1 MTGNERDERR
11 RKARLKLPQM
21 VHVRPSEPL
30 EHDFKEVV
38 TTVNASRESV
48 YFTTRQRRYFRG
60 LRLVVTYTYSHA
72 PGAINREYI
81 GEVVRVD
88 LKQRG
93 LYGVAVRL
101 LLPFDTHQV
110 NPSSFSPSRR
120 R

>member
-1 MTGNERDERR
+1 MTGNERGERR
-11 RKARLKLPQM
+11 RKVRMKLPQM

-30 EHDFKEVV
+30 DEDFKEVV
-38 TTVNASRESV
+38 TTANASRESV
-48 YFTTRQRRYFRG
+48 YFTTRRSGYFKG
-60 LRLVVTYTYSHA
+60 LRLVVTYVYSQA

-88 LKQRG
+88 LKERD

-101 LLPFDTHQV
+101 LLPFHTHQV
-110 NPSSFSPSRR
+110 NPSGFSPSRR